1 MMKKRVIL
9 TTLFVAALQ
18 LQADR
23 ITSTAIA
30 CPDMEA
36 FKKIKTYSADQGN
49 KELYIM
55 QQGCVVLTPKEKIHV
70 LDTENMPH
78 GMFVRIQ
85 LERTNEILY
94 VKKKYV
100 KIEQSGKGNVFR
112 F

>member
-1 MMKKRVIL
+1 MRVCM
-9 TTLFVAALQ
+9 TLAAVCLAALQ
-18 LQADR
+18 LQADK

-36 FKKIKTYSADQGN
+36 FKKIKAYRDESGN

-70 LDTENMPH
+70 LEPDRRTH
-78 GMFVRIQ
+78 GMFLRVQ
-85 LERTNEILY
+85 VDRTNEVMY
-94 VKKKYV
+94 VHKKYV
-100 KIEQSGKGNVFR
+100 KVEQSGSGNVFK